1 MSQYEP
7 PVEQQRPVSA
17 ATGMSRRLNVLI
29 VILVVL
35 VGISLVQPWLQKR
48 RSLSTVDAEPRLVT
62 PRGDLAEDEKS
73 TIELFRH
80 ASGSVVF
87 ISTSSYQQELFNA
100 AESPRGSGTG
110 FVWDTDGHVVTN
122 FHVVEGG
129 DRWKVTLADNS
140 TWDAEL
146 VGGEPRR
153 DLAVLRIMAPSD
165 LLRPIVIGTSTDLQ
179 VGQKVFA
186 IGNPFGLDQTLTTG
200 VVSGLERQIRS
211 PNGRMIEGVI
221 QTDAAVNP
229 GNSGGPLLDSAGRLI
244 GVNTAIFSPS
254 GASVGIGF
262 AIPVDIVNRSVPQIL
277 KHGRVISPGLG
288 ILIVPEPVVERMGL
302 AGVLVLNVVPGQG
315 AAKAGLQPTTRDE
328 EGNLN
333 LGDLI
338 IGVDGREVKGLK
350 DLYTALDQREV
361 GDDVKVK
368 VLRHPGTKQ
377 AQELE
382 VTVSLQSVSQ

>member
-1 MSQYEP
+1 MSPYEVP
-7 PVEQQRPVSA
+7 EGYERPASPA
-17 ATGMSRRLNVLI
+17 NRMSRRLNILI
-29 VILVVL
+29 VVLVVL
-35 VGISLVQPWLQKR
+35 VAFSLLQPWLQKR
-48 RSLSTVDAEPRLVT
+48 KRSSDADSEPRVVT

-73 TIELFRH
+73 TIELFRL
-80 ASGSVVF
+80 SSKSVAF
-87 ISTSSYQQELFNA
+87 ITTSSYQQELFNA
-100 AESPRGSGTG
+100 AEAPRGSGTG
-110 FVWDTDGHVVTN
+110 FVWDVDGHIVTN
-122 FHVVEGG
+122 FHVIEGG
-129 DRWKVTLADNS
+129 DHWKVTLSDNS

-153 DLAVLRIMAPSD
+153 DIAVLRINAPTEQ
-165 LLRPIVIGTSTDLQ
+165 LHPIVIGTSNDLQ

-288 ILIVPEPVVERMGL
+288 ITLVPEPVVGRMGL
-302 AGVLVLNVVPGQG
+302 EGVLVLNVVPGQG

-328 EGNLN
+328 EGNLR

-338 IGVDGREVKGLK
+338 VGIDGRDVKGIK

-368 VLRHPGTKQ
+368 IVRRPGSNQTQ
-377 AQELE
+377 QLE
-382 VTVSLQSVSQ
+382 FTVSLQSVAQ